1 MINST
6 LLLKRGAAPFHF
18 WFPGVMEGLNWINNL
33 ILITW
38 QKIAP
43 LILISYIIINKFLII
58 IIILSVLI
66 GSIGGLSQ
74 TSLRKI
80 IAFSS
85 INHLGWILAAIIS
98 SENLWIT
105 YFLLY
110 TFLSFNLI
118 YIFNAFKL
126 FHLNQIF
133 SLFSNFPI
141 IKFFLI
147 MSLLSL
153 GGLPPFL
160 GFLPKWLV
168 IQNMATNNMLFTVV
182 IIVCL
187 TLLTLYYYMRICYSA
202 FILNYWEINWN
213 YNQNYLNFNM
223 KISLLLSFFS
233 IRGLLLFNIIFYI
246 Y

>member
-43 LILISYIIINKFLII
+43 LILISYIIINKFLVI
-58 IIILSVLI
+58 IIILSVLV

-80 IAFSS
+80 LAFSS

-110 TFLSFNLI
+110 AFLSFNLI

-147 MSLLSL
+147 ISLLSL

-168 IQNMATNNMLFTVV
+168 IQNIAINNIIFTVI

-202 FILNYWEINWN
+202 FMLNYWEINWN
-213 YNQNYLNFNM
+213 YNQNYLNFNI

-233 IRGLLLFNIIFYI
+233 IRGLLLFNIIFFI